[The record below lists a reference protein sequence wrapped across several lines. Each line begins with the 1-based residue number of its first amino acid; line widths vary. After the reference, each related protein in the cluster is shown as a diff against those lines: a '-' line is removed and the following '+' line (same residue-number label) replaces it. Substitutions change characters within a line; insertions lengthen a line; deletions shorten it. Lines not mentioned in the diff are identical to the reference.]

1 MQRKILFEAPTMET
15 SRELEKVISF
25 IRSCIISTKDK
36 LTLTQLN
43 RDYKILIGERIPFRK
58 FGFNKLEE
66 LIESCSDLALV
77 RSGEEHIVIAKS
89 SEKSVH
95 ISEMVSVQKHGK
107 RRPNFKPFSR
117 AAPPPRMQ
125 QTSQWRPRANYGG
138 SNNNYNNSKKPQQ
151 SGKHSHCVKYAS
163 AMHSRAAFSQHSNYS
178 SNDKGNN
185 DKRSPTAVLTASA
198 PAPKSMDMNHRL
210 NTNRGK
216 EQANNIVRENITDS
230 NFTYRVSHNSSTHF
244 SNNNIS
250 TSRPGV
256 TLKAEPNRASDS
268 STNPLMSTRK
278 RLNKKMS
285 QLTLERDSGNSSPT
299 NENPPPS
306 PNKYPD
312 FLKTES
318 PITDLARFV
327 ELHKLGDLEENVTNV
342 KNTKQSTFYSCKIK
356 IGSHGSWSSYPK
368 EYYTA
373 QEAKLF
379 CYKKALD
386 ELISRF
392 QDRQRSLLISSQED
406 ILERVPP
413 LLEKHVMGLF
423 ANQLAMNYVEKFN
436 EMLPDDWTT
445 IIDASP
451 CVRIEKV
458 SGNNYVLHHCRPGEQ
473 QNWLNEVL
481 QKRPRTA
488 SSMPSPTEVS
498 VKPSTIHFGEDGKLF
513 VEVTCAISA
522 NQIWCQQIGTKE
534 REIYDEMLGRMQVY
548 YQQHQDQVAADLIL
562 PDNCYVAK
570 YEDSYCRVRTLKIT
584 DNQIDCFFIDFGD
597 EMVVKETDIFKLKK
611 EFATSEAQAFMC
623 RLFGLEDLYDIAV
636 NSQCLISLCEKTVVI
651 ELAEEISGNDI
662 SLALPVYMYDA
673 QSGNC
678 INEELISKLTIE
690 LATPVLDDGINE
702 VYVSHVEPTGTIS
715 VHMKTRGYDNL
726 QLLRQQLEEE
736 ITTKPPDALKVKVT
750 QENSEGKMY
759 FMKDKINEIWLRA
772 KLIDWS
778 PDGRMAQV
786 LFVDEGHTDVI
797 TVENEVLYPLETL
810 HDVLNKYPHQAIT
823 VKMALNF
830 VPTNLV
836 DLTKKM
842 LLREEPVI
850 LKLVGS
856 FEGVP
861 LGKLFK
867 RNAEGLFCINES
879 LDMQSELNSKEET
892 LKSKLRVAPSNSS
905 MNVPSSGSL
914 KCPPLP
920 KIGDE
925 FFEVRVSV
933 AVNPFNFFVQP
944 LESFSKLNEM
954 MTKLQRL
961 YKDVEYGDLKVDDIL
976 PGDVYASKYTDGCWY
991 RTSVIKVINSG
1002 SVSVF
1007 YCDFGFYQTLSVRQL
1022 VTLDKEFLQLPYQAL
1037 KAKLADIK
1045 PKQSK
1050 WTMDDCDEF
1059 KKLTE
1064 KKMFFAKLTSI
1075 DKDYLY
1081 ESDILL
1087 KLILIDT
1094 STDNDLIVGQEL
1106 VEKGIAVAE

>member
-1 MQRKILFEAPTMET
+1 MET
-15 SRELEKVISF
+15 YKEFEKVISF

-43 RDYKILIGERIPFRK
+43 RDYKTLIGERIPFRK
-58 FGFNKLEE
+58 FGFNKLEDF
-66 LIESCSDLALV
+66 IESSRDLALV
-77 RSGEEHIVIAKS
+77 RSGEEWIVIAKS
-89 SEKSVH
+89 SEKSIH

-107 RRPNFKPFSR
+107 RKPNFKPFSR
-117 AAPPPRMQ
+117 TTLPPRMQ
-125 QTSQWRPRANYGG
+125 QTSQWRPKANYGG
-138 SNNNYNNSKKPQQ
+138 SNNNYNHSKKPQQ
-151 SGKHSHCVKYAS
+151 PGKHSQFVKYTS
-163 AMHSRAAFSQHSNYS
+163 AMHSKAAVLQHSNYS
-178 SNDKGNN
+178 SNEKGNN
-185 DKRSPTAVLTASA
+185 DRRPPTAFLTASA
-198 PAPKSMDMNHRL
+198 PAPKTMDMNHRL
-210 NTNRGK
+210 NTNRAK
-216 EQANNIVRENITDS
+216 EQTNNIVRENITDN
-230 NFTYRVSHNSSTHF
+230 NFTYRVTHNSNTHF
-244 SNNNIS
+244 SNNNIP
-250 TSRPGV
+250 TSRPEAIS
-256 TLKAEPNRASDS
+256 KAEPNRVSDS

-278 RLNKKMS
+278 RLSKKMS

-299 NENPPPS
+299 NENSPPS
-306 PNKYPD
+306 PNKCPD
-312 FLKTES
+312 FVKTGS

-327 ELHKLGDLEENVTNV
+327 ELHKLGELEENVTSV

-356 IGSHGSWSSYPK
+356 VGSHGSWSSYPN

-392 QDRQRSLLISSQED
+392 QDKQRSLLISSQED

-445 IIDASP
+445 IIDTSP

-458 SGNNYVLHHCRPGEQ
+458 SGNNYVLHHCRPGEPKRIVEL

-481 QKRPRTA
+481 QKRPRTGF
-488 SSMPSPTEVS
+488 SMPSPTDVS
-498 VKPSTIHFGEDGKLF
+498 VKPGTIHFGEDGKLF
-513 VEVTCAISA
+513 VQVTCAISA
-522 NQIWCQQIGTKE
+522 NQIWCEQIGTKE
-534 REIYDEMLGRMQVY
+534 REMYDEMLGRMQVY
-548 YQQHQDQVAADLIL
+548 YQQHQTQVVADLIL
-562 PDNCYVAK
+562 PDNYYVAK
-570 YEDSYCRVRTLKIT
+570 YEDSYYRVRVLKIT

-597 EMVVKETDIFKLKK
+597 EMAVKETDMFKLKR

-636 NSQCLISLCEKTVVI
+636 NSQCLVSLCEKSVII
-651 ELAEEISGNDI
+651 ELAEDISGNDI

-673 QSGNC
+673 ESGNS

-690 LATPVLDDGINE
+690 IATPILDDGINE
-702 VYVSHVEPTGTIS
+702 VYVSHVEPTGNIS
-715 VHMKTRGYDNL
+715 VYMKTRGYDNL
-726 QLLRQQLEEE
+726 QILRRQLEEE
-736 ITTKPPDALKVKVT
+736 ITAKAPDALKVKVT
-750 QENSEGKMY
+750 KKNSEGKMY

-772 KLIDWS
+772 SLIDWS

-823 VKMALNF
+823 VKMALNS

-836 DLTKKM
+836 DLTKKL

-856 FEGVP
+856 FEGIP

-879 LDMQSELNSKEET
+879 LDMQSELNSKEES
-892 LKSKLRVAPSNSS
+892 LKNKLRVAPSNSS

-920 KIGDE
+920 KIGSGDE
-925 FFEVRVSV
+925 FFEVHVSV

-954 MTKLQRL
+954 MTKLQSL

-1050 WTMDDCDEF
+1050 WTMDDCEEF

-1094 STDNDLIVGQEL
+1094 STDNDVIVGQEL
-1106 VEKGIAVAE
+1106 VKKGIAVAE